1 MSLIARFFKNIFG
14 DIDWILIG
22 SILPIV
28 GFGLITMNS
37 FVDTGNFFYRQTMW
51 LVISLIVFLIL
62 SNIDFKF
69 LRRTQVIVWLYL
81 IVVFLLLSLF
91 AVGSTY
97 QGAQSWFSIGGFTFQ
112 PAEISKLVL
121 ILLLAKY
128 FSRRHVEI
136 KNFRHIIVSGVYAF
150 IIFALVALQPDFG
163 SALIIFMI
171 WLGMILVSGISYK
184 HLLTVF
190 IAGSMAF
197 LVLWGFAFQ
206 DYQKARIKTFLNPLS
221 DIQGTGY
228 NAFQSTVAVGSGQLL
243 GKGIGYGTQSRLEFL
258 PEYETD
264 FIFAAF
270 SEEWG
275 FVGVLIFLSLYM
287 VFIWRI
293 LINSMNGFTN
303 FEILFGVGLAIL
315 YMSHLIIHIGMNI
328 GLLPVT
334 GLTLPFMS
342 YGGTSLMLAFAG
354 IGILMGMKKYNR
366 TIHKDLSDNEFV
378 GI

>member
-1 MSLIARFFKNIFG
+1 
-14 DIDWILIG
+14 
-22 SILPIV
+22 
-28 GFGLITMNS
+28 
-37 FVDTGNFFYRQTMW
+37 
-51 LVISLIVFLIL
+51 
-62 SNIDFKF
+62 
-69 LRRTQVIVWLYL
+69 
-81 IVVFLLLSLF
+81 
-91 AVGSTY
+91 
-97 QGAQSWFSIGGFTFQ
+97 
-112 PAEISKLVL
+112 
-121 ILLLAKY
+121 
-128 FSRRHVEI
+128 
-136 KNFRHIIVSGVYAF
+136 
-150 IIFALVALQPDFG
+150 
-163 SALIIFMI
+163 MI

>member
-37 FVDTGNFFYRQTMW
+37 FVDTGNFFNRQIIW

-354 IGILMGMKKYNR
+354 IDILMGMKKYNR

>member
-1 MSLIARFFKNIFG
+1 MTFVIRFLKNIFSNV
-14 DIDWILIG
+14 DWILLG
-22 SILPIV
+22 SILPVV

-37 FVDTGNFFYRQTMW
+37 FVDTGNFFDRQLIW
-51 LVISLIVFLIL
+51 LVISLVVFFIL

-69 LRRTQVIVWLYL
+69 LRRTQVIIWLYL
-81 IVVFLLLSLF
+81 IIVALLLSLF
-91 AVGSTY
+91 VLGSVY
-97 QGAQSWFSIGGFTFQ
+97 QGAQSWLSIGGFSFQ
-112 PAEISKLVL
+112 PSEISKLVL

-136 KNFRHIIVSGVYAF
+136 KNLRHIIVSGVYAF
-150 IIFALVALQPDFG
+150 VVFALVAMQPDFG

-171 WLGMILVSGISYK
+171 WLGMVLVSGISYK
-184 HLLTVF
+184 HLLIVF
-190 IAGSMAF
+190 VGGSLAF
-197 LVLWGFAFQ
+197 SGLWGFAFQ
-206 DYQKARIKTFLNPLS
+206 DYQKDRIKTFLNPLS

-228 NAFQSTVAVGSGQLL
+228 NAFQSTVAVGSGQVL

-275 FVGVLIFLSLYM
+275 FVGVLILLSLYLT
-287 VFIWRI
+287 FIWRI
-293 LINSMNGFTN
+293 LINSMNGSTN
-303 FEILFGVGLAIL
+303 FEILFGVGLSIL
-315 YMSHLIIHIGMNI
+315 YMSHLIIHVGMNI

-342 YGGTSLMLAFAG
+342 YGGTSLMLSFAG
-354 IGILMGMKKYNR
+354 IGVLMGMRKYNR
-366 TIHKDLSDNEFV
+366 TIHKDISDNEFV

>member
-136 KNFRHIIVSGVYAF
+136 KNFRHII
-150 IIFALVALQPDFG
+150 
-163 SALIIFMI
+163 
-171 WLGMILVSGISYK
+171 
-184 HLLTVF
+184 
-190 IAGSMAF
+190 
-197 LVLWGFAFQ
+197 
-206 DYQKARIKTFLNPLS
+206 
-221 DIQGTGY
+221 
-228 NAFQSTVAVGSGQLL
+228 
-243 GKGIGYGTQSRLEFL
+243 
-258 PEYETD
+258 
-264 FIFAAF
+264 
-270 SEEWG
+270 
-275 FVGVLIFLSLYM
+275 
-287 VFIWRI
+287 
-293 LINSMNGFTN
+293 
-303 FEILFGVGLAIL
+303 
-315 YMSHLIIHIGMNI
+315 
-328 GLLPVT
+328 
-334 GLTLPFMS
+334 
-342 YGGTSLMLAFAG
+342 
-354 IGILMGMKKYNR
+354 
-366 TIHKDLSDNEFV
+366 
-378 GI
+378 

>member
-37 FVDTGNFFYRQTMW
+37 FVDTGNFFNRQIIW